1 MKKWCLF
8 LSVYLCLC
16 ILAACGAAGG
26 GSPAPGGTP
35 SAEPQ
40 TGGETARPASVTT
53 TCRMVTAED
62 GQLLLAGQG
71 DDLNIYSLFWEDAS
85 IQPGTLVEVTYDGTV
100 QETYPAQFS
109 GVSAAAAEDGGFD
122 DLCVLYLRVLE
133 DLWAVD
139 PGLNSDGLTYIGVDL
154 SQTSLTE
161 SEQAAVAWAFAAR
174 HGGELVTGTW
184 EELADQG
191 YIDKEHLQWEDG
203 ILFTIAEKPVFGS
216 YGLKPVAFD
225 AQKWRSGTGAY
236 FFSSCTATQAEDGH
250 WGDYSV
256 GSEAIS

>member
-1 MKKWCLF
+1 MKKCCLF
-8 LSVYLCLC
+8 LSVYACLCL
-16 ILAACGAAGG
+16 LAACGAAQSGPVEAG
-26 GSPAPGGTP
+26 DPPP
-35 SAEPQ
+35 EPVR
-40 TGGETARPASVTT
+40 AVI
-53 TCRMVTAED
+53 TCRAVTVED
-62 GQLLLAGQG
+62 SLLLAGADG
-71 DDLNIYSLFWEDAS
+71 DPNIYTASLKDTS
-85 IQPGTLVEVTYDGTV
+85 GIQPGALVEIIYDGTV

>member
-16 ILAACGAAGG
+16 ILAACGAAGSG
-26 GSPAPGGTP
+26 APAPGGTP
-35 SAEPQ
+35 SSEPQ
-40 TGGETARPASVTT
+40 TGGETAQPAAVTV
-53 TCRMVTAED
+53 TCRVVAAED

-71 DDLNIYSLFWEDAS
+71 EDRNIYSLSWEDAS
-85 IQPGTLVEVTYDGTV
+85 IQPGALVEVAYDGTV
-100 QETYPAQFS
+100 QETYPAQLG
-109 GVSAAAAEDGGFD
+109 GVSAVEISAGGAD
-122 DLCVLYLRVLE
+122 DLCALYLRVLE
-133 DLWAVD
+133 DLWTVD
-139 PGLNSDGLTYIGVDL
+139 PGLNGEDLTYIGVDL
-154 SQTSLTE
+154 SGTSLSD
-161 SEQAAVAWAFAAR
+161 SEQAAVAWTFAAR

-191 YIDKEHLQWEDG
+191 YIDKDHLQWEDG
-203 ILFTIAEKPVFGS
+203 CLFTITEKPVVGS
-216 YGLKPVAFD
+216 YDLRPIAFD

-236 FFSSCTATQAEDGH
+236 FFSSCTATQAADGH

>member
-8 LSVYLCLC
+8 LSVYLCLR
-16 ILAACGAAGG
+16 ILAACGAT
-26 GSPAPGGTP
+26 GSGKPAPGGTP
-35 SAEPQ
+35 SEEPQ
-40 TGGETARPASVTT
+40 TGGETTQPASAATI
-53 TCRMVTAED
+53 CRVVTAED
-62 GQLLLAGQG
+62 GRLLLAGWG
-71 DDLNIYSLFWEDAS
+71 EDPNIYTLFREENDLR
-85 IQPGTLVEVTYDGTV
+85 PGEVVEICYGGGLLETWPV
-100 QETYPAQFS
+100 QF
-109 GVSAAAAEDGGFD
+109 GDVVSAEVCPDGFN
-122 DLCVLYLRVLE
+122 DLCALYLGVLE

-139 PGLNSDGLTYIGVDL
+139 PGLNGEDLTYIGVDL
-154 SQTSLTE
+154 SDTSLSD
-161 SEQAAVAWAFAAR
+161 SEQAAVAWTFAAR
-174 HGGELVTGTW
+174 HGGEPVTGTW

-203 ILFTIAEKPVFGS
+203 LLFTIAEKPVFGS

>member
-16 ILAACGAAGG
+16 ILAACGAT
-26 GSPAPGGTP
+26 GSGKPAPGGTP
-35 SAEPQ
+35 SEEPQ
-40 TGGETARPASVTT
+40 TGGETTQPASAAII
-53 TCRMVTAED
+53 CRVVTAED
-62 GQLLLAGQG
+62 GRLLLAGWG
-71 DDLNIYSLFWEDAS
+71 EDPNIYTLFREENDLR
-85 IQPGTLVEVTYDGTV
+85 PGEVVEICYGGGLLETWPV
-100 QETYPAQFS
+100 QF
-109 GVSAAAAEDGGFD
+109 GDVVSAEVCPDGFN
-122 DLCVLYLRVLE
+122 DLCALYLGVLE

>member
-53 TCRMVTAED
+53 TCRVVTAED

-71 DDLNIYSLFWEDAS
+71 NDSNIYSLFWEGAS
-85 IQPGTLVEVTYDGTV
+85 IRPSALVEIIYDGTV

-109 GVSAAAAEDGGFD
+109 GVSAAA
-122 DLCVLYLRVLE
+122 
-133 DLWAVD
+133 
-139 PGLNSDGLTYIGVDL
+139 PKT
-154 SQTSLTE
+154 
-161 SEQAAVAWAFAAR
+161 VASTTCAPCTC
-174 HGGELVTGTW
+174 GC
-184 EELADQG
+184 
-191 YIDKEHLQWEDG
+191 
-203 ILFTIAEKPVFGS
+203 
-216 YGLKPVAFD
+216 
-225 AQKWRSGTGAY
+225 WRTCGPWTRG
-236 FFSSCTATQAEDGH
+236 
-250 WGDYSV
+250 
-256 GSEAIS
+256 

>member
-16 ILAACGAAGG
+16 ILAACGATGG

-53 TCRMVTAED
+53 SCRVVTAED

-85 IQPGTLVEVTYDGTV
+85 IQPGTLVEVIYDGTV

-122 DLCVLYLRVLE
+122 DLCVLYLRVL
-133 DLWAVD
+133 
-139 PGLNSDGLTYIGVDL
+139 
-154 SQTSLTE
+154 
-161 SEQAAVAWAFAAR
+161 
-174 HGGELVTGTW
+174 
-184 EELADQG
+184 
-191 YIDKEHLQWEDG
+191 
-203 ILFTIAEKPVFGS
+203 
-216 YGLKPVAFD
+216 
-225 AQKWRSGTGAY
+225 
-236 FFSSCTATQAEDGH
+236 
-250 WGDYSV
+250 
-256 GSEAIS
+256 